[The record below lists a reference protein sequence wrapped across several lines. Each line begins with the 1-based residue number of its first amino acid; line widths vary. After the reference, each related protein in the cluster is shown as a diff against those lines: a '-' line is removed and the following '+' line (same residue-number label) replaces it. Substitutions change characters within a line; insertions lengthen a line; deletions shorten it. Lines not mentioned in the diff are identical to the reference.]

1 MEVDVLNK
9 VEELVKKGN
18 RTEIVS
24 VVGVGE
30 PSHVYYLRNGDELT
44 RMNAEPPVV
53 AHVASTLETLAD
65 KAADTVTGDVGD
77 EQGPLVESQIW
88 VDRSGVVLLLDSNR
102 RDKVTFN
109 LTLSEQ
115 LVKLSQIIGTRFT
128 QKDFVFLLR
137 TTFRDCLTLAGDLLP
152 IVRKVK
158 FSNNQSG
165 ESEVKHGSSSIGKSL
180 TAEITGT
187 GTLPE
192 YVNIALPVFS
202 QAGVQSVRSVVSC
215 ALEPDAATCTF
226 QLVALP
232 GQIEQAVGDGEN
244 QVRAK
249 LLGLLE
255 QRKAGGV
262 SVFMGRP

>member
-1 MEVDVLNK
+1 MDVDVLNK

-44 RMNAEPPVV
+44 RMEAESPVIG
-53 AHVASTLETLAD
+53 HVTSTLETLAD
-65 KAADTVTGDVGD
+65 KAADVVKD
-77 EQGPLVESQIW
+77 EGFVEGEPSNAQIW
-88 VDRSGVVLLLDSNR
+88 VDRSGVVLLLDGDR

>member
-1 MEVDVLNK
+1 MQVDVLNK
-9 VEELVKKGN
+9 IEELVTEAN
-18 RTEIVS
+18 RVE
-24 VVGVGE
+24 VVTVPSE
-30 PSHVYYLRNGDELT
+30 PSHLYYLRNGKELT
-44 RMNAEPPVV
+44 QMTAAPPVIG
-53 AHVASTLETLAD
+53 HVASTLETLAD
-65 KAADTVTGDVGD
+65 KAADTVTGD
-77 EQGPLVESQIW
+77 EEKREVESQIW
-88 VDRSGVVLLLDSNR
+88 VDRSGVVLLLDGDR
-102 RDKVTFN
+102 RDKVTFG
-109 LTLSEQ
+109 LS
-115 LVKLSQIIGTRFT
+115 LSQQLLKLDQIADKAFT

-158 FSNNQSG
+158 FTNNQSG

-192 YVNIALPVFS
+192 YVNLALPVFA

-226 QLVALP
+226 RLVALP

>member
-1 MEVDVLNK
+1 MQVDVLNK
-9 VEELVKKGN
+9 VEELVKNANAVQVMKV
-18 RTEIVS
+18 EC
-24 VVGVGE
+24 E
-30 PSHVYYLRNGDELT
+30 PSHVYYLRTGNT
-44 RMNAEPPVV
+44 IVRSTAAPPVIG
-53 AHVASTLETLAD
+53 HVASTLETLAD
-65 KAADTVTGDVGD
+65 KAADTVTGDEAAG
-77 EQGPLVESQIW
+77 EAKSQIW
-88 VDRSGVVLLLDSNR
+88 VDRSGVVLLLDGNR

-109 LTLSEQ
+109 LS
-115 LVKLSQIIGTRFT
+115 LSQQLLKLDQIADKAFT

-137 TTFRDCLTLAGDLLP
+137 TTFRDCLTSAGDLLP
-152 IVRKVK
+152 IIRKVK
-158 FSNNQSG
+158 FNATQSG

-192 YVNIALPVFS
+192 YVNLALPVFS

-226 QLVALP
+226 RLVALP
-232 GQIEQAVGDGEN
+232 GQIEQAIGDGEN

-249 LLGLLE
+249 LLGLLGE
-255 QRKAGGV
+255 RKAGGV